1 MKDSRR
7 IYYDHE
13 PAYRQVEAKGGRA
26 WNDCCPSTDHYATFD
41 AFLLSSFAPARG
53 AAVLDLGCGGGQ
65 VTLRLAAAGYEATG
79 IDFSE
84 TAIKLA
90 QANAHEAKVSAS
102 FRVEDCLTLG
112 SFPDATF
119 DAVVD
124 NHVFHCI
131 IGSEHR
137 RAFLAAAF
145 RVLKPGGR
153 MFSETMSC
161 EGEFDPAA
169 YDVDP
174 VTRVARNH
182 TRYWVSRS
190 ELRQE
195 FEEQGFMICSQ
206 AVSLEGSSAGDS
218 LVTYAEKPRAL
229 PPDNLHTSG

>member
-1 MKDSRR
+1 MSDSRR
-7 IYYDHE
+7 LYYDHE
-13 PAYRQVEAKGGRA
+13 PAYRQVEAKGGRG
-26 WNDCCPSTDHYATFD
+26 WDDCCPSTDHYRTFD
-41 AFLLSSFAPARG
+41 AFLSSSFAPAPG
-53 AAVLDLGCGGGQ
+53 ARVLDLGCGGGQ
-65 VTLRLAAAGYEATG
+65 VTLRLAEAGYEATG

-84 TAIKLA
+84 TAVKLA
-90 QANAHEAKVSAS
+90 MANALAAKVPAS
-102 FRVEDCLTLG
+102 FRVEDCVTLA
-112 SFPDATF
+112 SFSDASF
-119 DAVVD
+119 DAVID

-174 VTRVARNH
+174 ATRVARNQ
-182 TRYWVSRS
+182 TRYWVSRQ

-195 FEEQGFMICSQ
+195 FEEQGFVVCVQ
-206 AVSLEGSSAGDS
+206 EVSLEGAPAGDS
-218 LVTYAEKPRAL
+218 LVTYAEKPHA
-229 PPDNLHTSG
+229 S